1 MRNKSFYLLLMLLL
15 LFLSACSNQKDVAML
30 YPQESPINIDILLP
44 ETITVNEN
52 TNFKVQLTQ
61 AGKAVEN
68 PDFVHF
74 EIWNQ
79 EGTVYHSMEEA
90 VEEGNGIYS
99 LSKELEQEGLYFI
112 KIHASSNGSI
122 IIPQKQFV
130 VGSLTEKDVAFLL
143 NGTKPDV
150 EGHDSHH

>member
-1 MRNKSFYLLLMLLL
+1 MRNFYILPIILLIV
-15 LFLSACSNQKDVAML
+15 LSACSNQKDLAGL
-30 YPQESPINIDILLP
+30 YPQESPINIEELFP
-44 ETITVNEN
+44 ETFTVNQSA
-52 TNFKVQLTQ
+52 NFKVQLTQ

-99 LSKELEQEGLYFI
+99 LSKKLEKEGLYFI
-112 KIHASSNGSI
+112 KIHASSKGSI

-130 VGSLTEKDVAFLL
+130 VGTLTEKDVEFLAK
-143 NGTKPDV
+143 GKKPDV

>member
-1 MRNKSFYLLLMLLL
+1 MRNKTFYLLPILL
-15 LFLSACSNQKDVAML
+15 LFLIACSNQKDVVKL

-61 AGKAVEN
+61 AGQALEN

-79 EGTVYHSMEEA
+79 EGTDYHSMEEA

-99 LSKELEQEGLYFI
+99 LSKALEQEGLYFI
-112 KIHASSNGSI
+112 KVHASSNGSI

-130 VGSLTEKDVAFLL
+130 VGSLTEKDEEFLL
-143 NGTKPDV
+143 KGAKPDV
-150 EGHDSHH
+150 EGHDFHH

>member
-1 MRNKSFYLLLMLLL
+1 MKSKFFYLLPMLLL
-15 LFLSACSNQKDVAML
+15 LLVSACSNQKDVVKL

-52 TNFKVQLTQ
+52 TNFKVQLNQ
-61 AGKAVEN
+61 AGKALEN

-112 KIHASSNGSI
+112 KVHASSNGSI

-130 VGSLTEKDVAFLL
+130 VGRLTEKNEEFLL
-143 NGTKPDV
+143 KGSKPDV